1 MKIGLALLT
10 LFLCACGSKSD
21 APAVQAT
28 VPVALAGTW
37 FVAGQS
43 CEENA
48 AFQIFGD
55 TVVYTDRDP
64 VLLTIQGDTLH
75 VGEESYHFAVKSDT
89 LRLQSAS
96 IEGSWVYVHQCVAA
110 VAATE
115 MPQACGEPG
124 TDSCK
129 VQSLGKTRHFRYTD
143 FVVTTVESDED
154 NGMDILVLD
163 SANVQRYASKGESA
177 IFAGL
182 VGSVLLIDYGTSNM
196 REFEAYDL
204 QTRKSTGHLSY
215 YGSFRIAGKQLYFEV
230 PLESAPTPPPPCP
243 RAEEWGDLTGWLDQ
257 QTLNLQTL
265 AVQSNQDYAC
275 RYME

>member
-1 MKIGLALLT
+1 MRLWWT
-10 LFLCACGSKSD
+10 LWVLFFVSCGSKSE
-21 APAVQAT
+21 APAMKPV

-55 TVVYTDRDP
+55 TVVYPDRDP
-64 VLLTIQGDTLH
+64 LTLFVQGDTLRM
-75 VGEESYHFAVKSDT
+75 GEDSYRFAVRSDT
-89 LRLQSAS
+89 LRLLSA
-96 IEGSWVYVHQCVAA
+96 GDSWVYVHQCTPEALPTVT
-110 VAATE
+110 TE
-115 MPQACGEPG
+115 ECGRPG
-124 TDSCK
+124 ADSCQ
-129 VQSLGKTRHFRYTD
+129 VQRQGATTHFRYTD
-143 FVVTTVESDED
+143 FRVTTVDNGED

-163 SANVQRYASKGESA
+163 SANVQRYASKGENA

-196 REFEAYDL
+196 REFEALDL
-204 QTRKSTGHLSY
+204 LTQKSTGRLSY

-243 RAEEWGDLTGWLDQ
+243 RAEEWGDLTGWVDQ

-265 AVQSNQDYAC
+265 AVQSNQDYSC
-275 RYME
+275 RYFE